1 MKTNRRD
8 NYLRSY
14 RKKSG
19 LTQSEVGFLLGRTNG
34 AQISR
39 YEKCRRL
46 PPLEIALAL
55 EALLGVPVSQLFAG
69 IHESANADIRKRLA
83 GWRSALQTKATGLS
97 FGDYVR
103 ILRKPD
109 QWKKLGLPLDQNVF
123 IEKLEAARRIRNK
136 VMHFTPNGIAQE
148 DLSSLRDFAGLFT
161 QIQEIMS

>member
-1 MKTNRRD
+1 VKTNRRD

-19 LTQSEVGFLLGRTNG
+19 LTQNEVGFLLGRTNG

-83 GWRSALQTKATGLS
+83 GWRSTLQTKSIKGSEALITAQK
-97 FGDYVR
+97 
-103 ILRKPD
+103 LR
-109 QWKKLGLPLDQNVF
+109 WL
-123 IEKLEAARRIRNK
+123 AAREHSE
-136 VMHFTPNGIAQE
+136 VSHHAT
-148 DLSSLRDFAGLFT
+148 L
-161 QIQEIMS
+161 